1 MSVFSIETVNNK
13 QKTCPLLQEEPSE
26 YLIFPVTKEMTSTRR
41 TEPISSSSLAE
52 APSHFFKIILPANL
66 EEKKLRIPEKF
77 VRKFGDE
84 LSDIATI
91 RVPNGRVW
99 YVKLTKEGKEIWF
112 HDGWHDFVKYHS
124 ICAGYFLVFK
134 YEKESNFHGLIFD
147 KTACEVQYPY
157 YCEQLEN
164 DEQNPVQRDKMKI
177 DNSVERMGCR
187 TPNPPLSSLRRTYRS
202 VECDTSLER
211 KKFKNPNYLDSS
223 TQDEHEEE
231 VEIPCRFHGSAS
243 ARRRRVTTE
252 ERERAIEAAKAF
264 EPANPFCRA
273 VLQPSY
279 VGRRCIMFLPSCFS
293 EKHLK
298 GVSSFIKLQLSDG
311 KQWPVRCLYRGCRA
325 KLGQGWYE
333 FTLENNL
340 GEGDVCVFEVL
351 KSRDVVLNV
360 TPFRILESAESVD
373 RLSSVSALGSNR
385 CQKCVASLE
394 TPHKHDFE
402 TRIKRCK
409 IEEVERIY
417 KSDVIGDVS
426 ELRKTTYEV
435 VTISS
440 ENKSECDEHE
450 FLALLE
456 DMGISVKRNFRNIA
470 AEARERTIN
479 IVRYLKPKSPSFMVI
494 LESRSIDR
502 SYLYVPINF
511 ASKYLSRDAIIIK
524 LEVSDGREWPVQ
536 LTWRQNGSVDLTKGW
551 GGFSKENN
559 LEGGDICLFEIIRM
573 EDIRLKVSVFHS
585 SVVLDSD

>member
-52 APSHFFKIILPANL
+52 APSHFFKIILPATL

-84 LSDIATI
+84 LSDVATI

-99 YVKLTKEGKEIWF
+99 HVKLIKEGKKIWF
-112 HDGWHDFVKYHS
+112 HDGWHDFVKYHL

-134 YEKESNFHGLIFD
+134 YEKDSNFHGLIFD

-157 YCEQLEN
+157 YCEELEN

-187 TPNPPLSSLRRTYRS
+187 TPNPPLSSLR
-202 VECDTSLER
+202 D
-211 KKFKNPNYLDSS
+211 YLDSS

-279 VGRRCIMFLPSCFS
+279 VGRGCIMFLPSCFS

-360 TPFRILESAESVD
+360 TLFRILESAESVD
-373 RLSSVSALGSNR
+373 RLSSVSALGSYR

-402 TRIKRCK
+402 ARSKRCK
-409 IEEVERIY
+409 VEEVERID

-440 ENKSECDEHE
+440 DEENKSECDEHE
-450 FLALLE
+450 FLVLLE

-470 AEARERTIN
+470 GEARERAIN

-502 SYLYVPINF
+502 SHLYVPMNF

-524 LEVSDGREWPVQ
+524 LQVSDGREWPVQ
-536 LTWRQNGSVDLTKGW
+536 LTWGQNGSVDLTKGW
-551 GGFSKENN
+551 SGFSKENN
-559 LEGGDICLFEIIRM
+559 LEKGDICLFEIIRM
-573 EDIRLKVSVFHS
+573 EDILLKFSVFHS
-585 SVVLDSD
+585 SAVLDSD